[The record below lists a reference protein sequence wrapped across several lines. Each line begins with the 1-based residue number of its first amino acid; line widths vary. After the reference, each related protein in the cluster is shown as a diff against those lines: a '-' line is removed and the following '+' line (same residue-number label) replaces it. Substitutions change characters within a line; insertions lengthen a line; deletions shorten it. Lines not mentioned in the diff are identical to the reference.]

1 MTEQIQSH
9 PKSFQVTKWFGPQT
23 ANVMLPD
30 DGLDALIK
38 MTDSIIE
45 DNKSISHGQSLAGV
59 IDKELRIYKSDMEEA
74 AVDNLLESCVK
85 SYVIHC
91 AKQHNMFQE
100 NYVIETN
107 INSAWVVSQHE
118 NEYNPL
124 HNHTGCEL
132 SGVIYLKVP
141 DVKGRRNLESKKGKI
156 DSDGDIN
163 FVYNA
168 ASQRNQDVF
177 EKGLVQITPTP
188 GLMLMFPS
196 YLVHTVY
203 PFIGEGERRCIAFN
217 GSYRVVEPTSEYKV
231 GEQLKGN
238 IIAGNLNGVKNNY
251 FYLDEKKVHSYEE
264 DKRSE

>member
-1 MTEQIQSH
+1 MTEQIKSH
-9 PKSFQVTKWFGPQT
+9 PKSFNVTKWFGPQT

-30 DGLDALIK
+30 DGLDALIR
-38 MTDSIIE
+38 MTDDIIK
-45 DNKSISHGQSLAGV
+45 DKKSQTHGQSLAGV
-59 IDKELRIYKSDMEEA
+59 IDKELRIYKSDMKEA
-74 AVDNLLESCVK
+74 AVDQLLESCVK
-85 SYVIHC
+85 SYVVHC
-91 AKQHNMFQE
+91 AKQHQMFE
-100 NYVIETN
+100 EDYVVESS
-107 INSAWVVSQHE
+107 INSAWVVSQRE

-141 DVKGRRNLESKKGKI
+141 DIKGRRNLESKKGKI

-177 EKGLVQITPTP
+177 EKGLAQITPVP

-203 PFIGEGERRCIAFN
+203 PFIGEGERRSIAFN
-217 GSYRVVEPTSEYKV
+217 ANYRVIKPVSEQKTNGKQD
-231 GEQLKGN
+231 GE
-238 IIAGNLNGVKNNY
+238 IIAGNLTGVKNHY
-251 FYLDEKKVHSYEE
+251 FYLEEKKVYNYDE
-264 DKRSE
+264 DQRSE